1 MNVAANPAARFVE
14 GVEVASTAFEWS
26 ATHID
31 STGGS
36 GSVLLTDGARSA
48 FVKQVRHPSQW
59 SNELHVLWPGHW
71 RKTQVAAYLD
81 DGTFYAAYGKREH
94 APHAAWREANAV
106 AGVVVTLDEAHNT
119 AAVAFFR
126 DAALTHTIAVTGDA
140 HRHVRQLRIE
150 VRVHPNGAVTL
161 LDR

>member
-1 MNVAANPAARFVE
+1 MNTAANHAARFVE

-126 DAALTHTIAVTGDA
+126 DAALIHTIAVTGDA